1 MISDLIDLTE
11 FAEFGSGDCQLR
23 VLGQIFDSPDNP
35 SLRLDFDQVFGAGQ
49 TVHNDLL
56 APW

>member
-56 APW
+56 AP